1 MNNIHPLP
9 RKPAHILAFAASL
22 ALLLTACGGGDADAP
37 ALSAQASDPLPAT
50 PLLEIGTLENHVPE
64 DMKLVQIK
72 SIRQDLAARIA
83 PARISLPALAAEKAQ
98 PDTPTPGQPLRVG
111 VARAVAQA
119 GNPAAT
125 AQLLRWQPTADGGQ
139 HAALAVRLEGAQ
151 AVRLGLRITQLP
163 PGTLIS
169 VYAPG
174 TPDTEQVSASEVL
187 RTLQNN
193 LDAGITG
200 DEAMTYWLPTVR
212 GDEAVLHVQL
222 PEGIDP
228 ALLQMAMPV
237 VSHLLADPAAAD
249 FGAKASGACN
259 VDVMCTSGQESRRTA
274 IARMIYMSGGD
285 GYYCSGALVN
295 NTRQDGTPYFLTA
308 EHCINNQAAAS
319 TLETY
324 WHYRSTSCNSGLPSG
339 EARRVTG
346 GAQLLWTSART
357 DASLL
362 RINGALPGG
371 LSYLGWNANAAPSSG
386 AVYGIHH
393 PAGDLQKYSAGSLQG
408 FAQCQRTTGTSVAC
422 GQGNASNGAFL
433 VTAWSRGTTEGGSSG
448 SPLFSSANQIIGQL
462 FAGGGSC
469 DTNGPSAAAYGRLD
483 WSFQAGLANWLSP
496 SAATP
501 TPAPS
506 SRQPV
511 YRFYNTRTGA
521 HFYTNNG
528 VERDYLIAHSPWFR
542 YEGPNFYA
550 YNSQVGDTSPVY
562 RFYNTQTGVHFYT
575 ISAAERDRVIA
586 SLPAFKYEGP
596 SWHARTAAGTGTSP
610 LYRFYS
616 APRQGHFYTINAA
629 EMQHVRANYPDF
641 SFEGVAYH
649 AWTAQ

>member
-1 MNNIHPLP
+1 MNNTFLP
-9 RKPAHILAFAASL
+9 YRKPAQTLASAASL
-22 ALLLTACGGGDADAP
+22 ALLLTACGGGDADLAP
-37 ALSAQASDPLPAT
+37 LSAQASPPLPAT
-50 PLLEIGTLENHVPE
+50 PLLEIGALEDHEPV

-72 SIRQDLAARIA
+72 SIQQDLAERITPERIA
-83 PARISLPALAAEKAQ
+83 LPALPAEKAQ
-98 PDTPTPGQPLRVG
+98 PAALPGQPLRIG
-111 VARAVAQA
+111 VARAIAQA
-119 GNPAAT
+119 DSHHAT

-139 HAALAVRLEGAQ
+139 RAALAVRLEGAQ

-163 PGTLIS
+163 PGTQLS
-169 VYAPG
+169 VYAP
-174 TPDTEQVSASEVL
+174 DASQAEQVSASEVL

-200 DEAMTYWLPTVR
+200 DKAMTYWLPTVR
-212 GDEAVLHVQL
+212 GDEAVLQVQL
-222 PEGIDP
+222 PAGIDP
-228 ALLQMAMPV
+228 AMLQMAMPV
-237 VSHLLADPAAAD
+237 VSHLLADPAADD
-249 FGAKASGACN
+249 FDTKASAACN

-274 IARMIYMSGGD
+274 IARMIYMQGGNS
-285 GYYCSGALVN
+285 YFCSGTLVN

-324 WHYRSTSCNSGLPSG
+324 WHYRSSACNSGQLSG

-357 DASLL
+357 DATLL
-362 RINGALPGG
+362 RINGALPSG
-371 LSYLGWNANAAPSSG
+371 LSYLGWSASTAPSSG
-386 AVYGIHH
+386 SVYGIHH
-393 PAGDLQKYSAGSLQG
+393 PVGDLQKYSAGALHG
-408 FAQCQRTTGTSVAC
+408 FAQCQSTTGNSVSC
-422 GQGNASNGAFL
+422 SPGTASNGAFL
-433 VTAWSRGTTEGGSSG
+433 VVGWTNGTTEGGSSG
-448 SPLFSSANQIIGQL
+448 SPLFSSSNQIIGQL

-469 DTNGPSAAAYGRLD
+469 GASGSAAAYGRLD

-501 TPAPS
+501 TPTPS

-528 VERDYLIAHSPWFR
+528 IERDYLIANSPWFR

-550 YNSQVGDTSPVY
+550 YNSQVSGTSPVY

-575 ISAAERDRVIA
+575 ISAAERDHVIA
-586 SLPAFKYEGP
+586 ALPAFKYEGP
-596 SWHARTAAGTGTSP
+596 SWHARTAADTGTSP

-641 SFEGVAYH
+641 SYEGVAYH